1 MSVADIRTGT
11 GLWLLD
17 LARELPSSVTLH
29 GYDISDKQFPPSQML
44 PQNVSLKQLD
54 SLGDVPTELQGRYDV
69 VHLRMWASNMS
80 SKEVGSFICNLSKM
94 LKPRGY
100 IQWEDADLYNQVIRT
115 KQVEE
120 FDQQM
125 KELFK
130 LTGRDY
136 SWIQNLPSS
145 LQRQEFKIVDHRNA
159 SFADD
164 LVYLCTNT
172 YLTAIGEIIE
182 GIKRTASGPLR
193 STVQKAESSLSLLLS
208 QNNGATYNWGPISIL
223 AQRS

>member
-1 MSVADIRTGT
+1 MSLEPAG
-11 GLWLLD
+11 
-17 LARELPSSVTLH
+17 
-29 GYDISDKQFPPSQML
+29 F
-44 PQNVSLKQLD
+44 
-54 SLGDVPTELQGRYDV
+54 
-69 VHLRMWASNMS
+69 
-80 SKEVGSFICNLSKM
+80 
-94 LKPRGY
+94 
-100 IQWEDADLYNQVIRT
+100 IQWEDADLCNQVIGT

-130 LTGRDY
+130 LAGRDY

-145 LQRQEFKIVDHRNA
+145 LQRHQFKIIDHRNA

-164 LVYLCTNT
+164 LVHLCTNT

-182 GIKRTASGPLR
+182 GIKRTASGPLC
-193 STVQKAESSLSLLLS
+193 SMIQKAESSLSLLLS
-208 QNNGATYNWGPISIL
+208 QNNGAVYNWGPFSTL

>member
-1 MSVADIRTGT
+1 MSVADIGTGT

-17 LARELPSSVTLH
+17 LAREVPSSVTLH

-69 VHLRMWASNMS
+69 VHLRMWANNLS

-94 LKPRGY
+94 LKPGGY
-100 IQWEDADLYNQVIRT
+100 IQWEDVDLCNHGIRT

-130 LTGRDY
+130 LAGRDY
-136 SWIQNLPSS
+136 RYLRISMFFSVDLDSYIPTRQLDSNLA
-145 LQRQEFKIVDHRNA
+145 LFA
-159 SFADD
+159 SK
-164 LVYLCTNT
+164 T
-172 YLTAIGEIIE
+172 
-182 GIKRTASGPLR
+182 
-193 STVQKAESSLSLLLS
+193 
-208 QNNGATYNWGPISIL
+208 
-223 AQRS
+223 